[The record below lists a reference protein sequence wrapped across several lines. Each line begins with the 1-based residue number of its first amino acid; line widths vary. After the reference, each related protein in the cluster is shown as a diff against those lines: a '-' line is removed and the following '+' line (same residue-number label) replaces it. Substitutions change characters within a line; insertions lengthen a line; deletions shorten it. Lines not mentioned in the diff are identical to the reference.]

1 MQRSAA
7 PLISRLRRRLATCV
21 WLFALVVLGKTVL
34 AASCV
39 ADGLRSVSVAGAT
52 VSVQAA
58 DDGTIAVA
66 DDGDDDA
73 AACWHSGAG
82 GCHCS
87 CAHGVAL
94 PVAEFAV
101 QTAAAPAQ
109 PPQIG
114 HGDFVSSPQPS
125 VLRPPIS

>member
-1 MQRSAA
+1 
-7 PLISRLRRRLATCV
+7 V

-34 AASCV
+34 ATSCV
-39 ADGLRSVSVAGAT
+39 ADGLRSVSVASAA
-52 VSVQAA
+52 VSSQA
-58 DDGTIAVA
+58 DDGSQVA

-94 PVAEFAV
+94 PVAEVAV
-101 QTAAAPAQ
+101 RTAVAPAQ
-109 PPQIG
+109 PPRVS
-114 HGDFVSSPQPS
+114 HPDFISSPQPS
-125 VLRPPIS
+125 VLRPPIA

>member
-1 MQRSAA
+1 M
-7 PLISRLRRRLATCV
+7 

-39 ADGLRSVSVAGAT
+39 ADGLRAVSVTSAA
-52 VSVQAA
+52 VSIHA
-58 DDGTIAVA
+58 DDGTQTVA

-94 PVAEFAV
+94 PVAEIAV
-101 QTAAAPAQ
+101 RTALAPAQ
-109 PPQIG
+109 PPRVS
-114 HGDFVSSPQPS
+114 HADFVSSPQPS
-125 VLRPPIS
+125 VLRPPIA